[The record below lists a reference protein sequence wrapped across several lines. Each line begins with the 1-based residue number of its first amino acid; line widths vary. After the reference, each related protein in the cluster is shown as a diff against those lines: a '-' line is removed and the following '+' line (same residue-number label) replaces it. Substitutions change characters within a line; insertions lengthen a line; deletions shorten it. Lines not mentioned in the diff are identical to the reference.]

1 MTKYF
6 ETISRGK
13 TPQNDKVVIDVDEY
27 GEDPV
32 REWICPNCNYIF
44 QARKSRR
51 EIDCRN
57 CNATVDLGAGPNKA
71 QETKTIVDPNKSK
84 AASIEVYVTS
94 VQYNFDDMVSHT
106 GRKPTP
112 KGSFAAMQKKGIRIT
127 NYNETDGAGR
137 PLTE

>member
-32 REWICPNCNYIF
+32 REWICPWCSTII

-71 QETKTIVDPNKSK
+71 QETKTIVDPNKSRDIEPCVV
-84 AASIEVYVTS
+84 SID
-94 VQYNFDDMVSHT
+94 YNPNDMVSHT
-106 GRKPTP
+106 GKKPTP

-127 NYNETDGAGR
+127 NYNETDCAGR